1 MEAASK
7 GAPMAKNRRTFPDP
21 SAKQN
26 AWITAAMLGMIAIP
40 AAITLHSVS
49 HPGRLEPTSPNPSPY
64 GYTWSLLLF
73 IVPIVVIA
81 FWFFPGENIRVPKKA
96 FLRTLCVLVP
106 MGFAL
111 DFFCAN
117 RFFVYPN
124 RQATLGIGAPAL
136 GGAVPVEEYIFY
148 LTGFIAVLLIYV
160 WLSEYWLAA
169 YRAADDSAEA
179 KSRDRLLQF
188 HPTSAALGA
197 ALIVAAILF
206 KKFGSTVQDGWPWYW
221 IILVA
226 AGFVPSMSFF
236 STARPLINWRAF
248 SLTVF
253 FIVLVSLVWEA
264 TLAVPYG
271 WWGYQPRPMMGVFI
285 GAWAGLPLEAVCVW
299 IAVSYGTVIV
309 FEVVKL
315 WQASGK
321 PARQAFIGKRIS
333 GKTS

>member
-1 MEAASK
+1 MQTASK
-7 GAPMAKNRRTFPDP
+7 IAPRPPRRSPTDP
-21 SAKQN
+21 SAN
-26 AWITAAMLGMIAIP
+26 RSAWITAAMLGMIAIP
-40 AAITLHSVS
+40 SAITLHSVS
-49 HPGRLEPTSPNPSPY
+49 HPVRLDPTNPNPSPY

-81 FWFFPGENIRVPKKA
+81 FWFFPGEGIRVPKQS
-96 FLRTLCVLVP
+96 FLRTLGVLVP

-136 GGAVPVEEYIFY
+136 GGPVPVEEYVFY

-169 YRAADDSAEA
+169 YSVADDSAKE
-179 KSRDRLLQF
+179 SSHDRLLQF

-197 ALIVAAILF
+197 VLILAAILF
-206 KKFGSTVQDGWPWYW
+206 KKLGSTVPDGWPWYW

-226 AGFVPSMSFF
+226 AGFIPSMSFF
-236 STARPLINWRAF
+236 STARPFINWRAF

-271 WWGYQPRPMMGVFI
+271 WWGYQPGPMMGVFI

-309 FEVVKL
+309 FEIVKL

-321 PARQAFIGKRIS
+321 PARQAFIGSRVS